1 MSARARGTIVKKHKL
16 TSCIIGALTMSA
28 GISVA
33 HGEEADADLK
43 KELETLQ
50 KRIEKLEKEAPRVSP
65 DRSKVEIEISGRIN
79 QAILYADNGDEDQ
92 AFIVDNDNSGSRFG
106 VEAKTEA
113 RGIELGANLELGV
126 EVNTTDE
133 ISFGDDSIVGD
144 EAGESD
150 FLDLR
155 HAEIFAGDEDDYGM
169 VWLGFGDIASES
181 VSEFDL
187 SGTGC
192 CIAESDVDDIAGGLE
207 FETGQEVDSFFSNLD
222 GFRTSRIGYDSRR
235 VNGLQFRVAG
245 RQEDETIEPD
255 VSLNYERKT
264 DVYVTESGV
273 GWRPESDEANDT
285 DLEDSDTF
293 HGSISVSQSKKVEDK
308 KKPEGFR
315 YEPDGFNATL
325 AGGVEVFEDDDVDI
339 DEEYFL
345 FGKLGWRGTLN
356 DHGETRFSVDGFY
369 GEDITND
376 FGVDDGNLDNPVEAY
391 SLGAGVVQALSG
403 FNTEVYLG
411 GRVYWVDLP
420 GSAGVDD
427 PDELYAIF
435 TGARV
440 RF

>member
-1 MSARARGTIVKKHKL
+1 MKKNKL

-28 GISVA
+28 SISA
-33 HGEEADADLK
+33 AYGQSADADLQSQV
-43 KELETLQ
+43 EELQ
-50 KRIEKLEKEAPRVSP
+50 KRVEELEKETPRVSP
-65 DRSKVEIEISGRIN
+65 DRSKVQVEISGRIN
-79 QAILYADNGDEDQ
+79 QAFLYADNGDEDQ

-106 VEAKTEA
+106 VEATTEA
-113 RGIELGANLELGV
+113 KGIELGANLELGV

-155 HAEIFAGDEDDYGM
+155 HAEIFAGNNEYGT
-169 VWLGFGDIASES
+169 VWIGFGDIASES
-181 VSEFDL
+181 VSEVDL

-207 FETGQEVDSFFSNLD
+207 FETGQEVDSLFSNLD

-235 VNGLQFRVAG
+235 VNGLQFRIAG

-255 VSLNYERKT
+255 VSLNYERANPIFML
-264 DVYVTESGV
+264 ESAV
-273 GWRPESDEANDT
+273 GWRTESDEANDT

-293 HGSISVSQSKKVEDK
+293 HGSISISQNGGTADDPSES
-308 KKPEGFR
+308 
-315 YEPDGFNATL
+315 GFNATL

-345 FGKLGWRGTLN
+345 FGKLGWRGELN
-356 DHGETRFSVDGFY
+356 EHGETRFSVDGFY

-391 SLGAGVVQALSG
+391 SVGAGVVQALSG